1 MMSRNCP
8 PGFRLYQPEGVQA
21 CQEVLIRTCGSQSG
35 SCQSV
40 KFPSYN
46 NYSQLCGWVVGY
58 QYISP
63 DAIDHDIVTGH
74 DDINSHYVD
83 GMNTK

>member
-1 MMSRNCP
+1 MKLVISHDS
-8 PGFRLYQPEGVQA
+8 LVSSD
-21 CQEVLIRTCGSQSG
+21 VSG
-35 SCQSV
+35 HV
-40 KFPSYN
+40 PSTVHKQHHQYN
-46 NYSQLCGWVVGY
+46 LNINGWVVGY

-63 DAIDHDIVTGH
+63 DAVDHDIVTRH